1 MTQTAPQFSAEV
13 FPAHAA
19 ADVVRLGRT
28 IDVLAA
34 LQPDFVSVTYGAGG
48 ATRDASSAAL
58 HGVQATGVPAVPH
71 LSALGASR
79 EAVRALLA
87 DYRGAGV
94 SRLVVLRGDMPSGL
108 QGLGDFAYAT
118 DLVHFIRQETGD
130 HFHLDVAAYPE
141 CHPQARSCDTD
152 LAHFKAKFDAG
163 ADSAITQYFFN
174 ADAYADF
181 VERCAKAGVRAPI
194 VPGVMPIGRF
204 SRLVQFSEARGIE
217 IPRWIRSRMEA
228 FGDDAASI
236 QAFGLEV
243 IVRLCER
250 LLAMGAPGLHF
261 FSLNDGE
268 RVAKIWHALGLPQP
282 LGAPGALRPHSDARQ
297 A

>member
-1 MTQTAPQFSAEV
+1 MTPTAPQFSAEV

-19 ADVVRLGRT
+19 ADLARLGST

-48 ATRDASSAAL
+48 ATRDASRAAL
-58 HGVQATGVPAVPH
+58 RGVQAAGVPAVPH

-94 SRLVVLRGDMPSGL
+94 DRLVVLRGDMPSGL
-108 QGLGDFAYAT
+108 QGLGDFSYAT

-174 ADAYADF
+174 VDAYADF
-181 VERCAKAGVRAPI
+181 VDRCATAGIRAPI

-217 IPRWIRSRMEA
+217 IPRWIRCRMEA

-282 LGAPGALRPHSDARQ
+282 LGAPDVLRPQGDALQ